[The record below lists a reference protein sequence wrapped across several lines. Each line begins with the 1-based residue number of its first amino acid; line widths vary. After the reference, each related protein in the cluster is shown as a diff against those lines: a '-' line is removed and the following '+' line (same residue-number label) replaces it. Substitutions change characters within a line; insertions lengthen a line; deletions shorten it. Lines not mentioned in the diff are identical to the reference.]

1 MARDTWTGCD
11 FKHGE
16 QPASSVPFE
25 STPTRLSARARSIK
39 EQIQNMSP
47 HAASPGPRF
56 PDRSAPPSRRD
67 GAARRACGG
76 GAGEFRRA
84 RPRCGAGRRH
94 RPRGP
99 ARGLCARHGRSR
111 GGDGIR
117 RRPRHPGSR
126 RAPDPLG
133 AAGCRRCRDR
143 PAAPAGA
150 DRTRPRSRPRSA
162 GAGARCRGRAAGGG
176 GGCPLP
182 GAGGGA
188 DRALGHAAA
197 PRSDRE
203 PTPGPGGGRLG
214 RDDAFAARG
223 RGAAAERGLD
233 PLAGRV
239 PAVAGAGGECTGSP
253 RLQPPIAPASRG
265 AG

>member
-1 MARDTWTGCD
+1 
-11 FKHGE
+11 
-16 QPASSVPFE
+16 
-25 STPTRLSARARSIK
+25 
-39 EQIQNMSP
+39 MSP
-47 HAASPGPRF
+47 HAAPPGPRF

-67 GAARRACGG
+67 GAARRACGS

-84 RPRCGAGRRH
+84 RPRCGAGWRH
-94 RPRGP
+94 RPGGL
-99 ARGLCARHGRSR
+99 ARGLCTRHGRSR
-111 GGDGIR
+111 RGDGIC
-117 RRPRHPGSR
+117 RRPRHPGRR

-143 PAAPAGA
+143 PAASAGA
-150 DRTRPRSRPRSA
+150 DRTRARSRPRPA
-162 GAGARCRGRAAGGG
+162 GAGARCRGRAARRRRGR
-176 GGCPLP
+176 PLP

-188 DRALGHAAA
+188 DRTLGRAAA

-203 PTPGPGGGRLG
+203 PAPGPGGGRLG
-214 RDDAFAARG
+214 RDDASAARR

-239 PAVAGAGGECTGSP
+239 PAVADAGGECTGSAC
-253 RLQPPIAPASRG
+253 LQPPIAAASRG

>member
-1 MARDTWTGCD
+1 
-11 FKHGE
+11 
-16 QPASSVPFE
+16 
-25 STPTRLSARARSIK
+25 
-39 EQIQNMSP
+39 MSP
-47 HAASPGPRF
+47 HAALPGPRF

-94 RPRGP
+94 RPCGP

-111 GGDGIR
+111 GGDGLR
-117 RRPRHPGSR
+117 RRPRHPGR
-126 RAPDPLG
+126 AGAPDPLG

-143 PAAPAGA
+143 PAASAGA
-150 DRTRPRSRPRSA
+150 DRTRARSRPRPA
-162 GAGARCRGRAAGGG
+162 GAGARCRGRAARRRRGR
-176 GGCPLP
+176 PLP

-188 DRALGHAAA
+188 DRALGRAA
-197 PRSDRE
+197 PPRPDRE
-203 PTPGPGGGRLG
+203 PAPGPGGGRLG
-214 RDDAFAARG
+214 RDDAFAARR

-239 PAVAGAGGECTGSP
+239 PAVAGAGGECTGSA
-253 RLQPPIAPASRG
+253 RLQPPIAAASRG